1 MSYRKKYYEE
11 NKEAIAEYRKKYREE
26 NKEAIAEQ
34 RKKYYEENKEAIA
47 EQKKKYYEE
56 NKEAIGE
63 QKKKYY
69 EENKEAIGEHKKK
82 YHKENKEATLCT
94 GAKTRSKSK
103 NISFDIDKEYLKEIW
118 PKDNKCP
125 ALGIEFKRG
134 EGMQIDYSPSI
145 DRIIP
150 ELGYVKGNV
159 QIICML
165 ANRIKSNATP
175 DQVIQV
181 GTYFKKIAE
190 GVDNEEKI

>member
-1 MSYRKKYYEE
+1 
-11 NKEAIAEYRKKYREE
+11 
-26 NKEAIAEQ
+26 
-34 RKKYYEENKEAIA
+34 
-47 EQKKKYYEE
+47 
-56 NKEAIGE
+56 
-63 QKKKYY
+63 
-69 EENKEAIGEHKKK
+69 
-82 YHKENKEATLCT
+82 
-94 GAKTRSKSK
+94 
-103 NISFDIDKEYLKEIW
+103 
-118 PKDNKCP
+118 
-125 ALGIEFKRG
+125 
-134 EGMQIDYSPSI
+134 MQIDYSPSI